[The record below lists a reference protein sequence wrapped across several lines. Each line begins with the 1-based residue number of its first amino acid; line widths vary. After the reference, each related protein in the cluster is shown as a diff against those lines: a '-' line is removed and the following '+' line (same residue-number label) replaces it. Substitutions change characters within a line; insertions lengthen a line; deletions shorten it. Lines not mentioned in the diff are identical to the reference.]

1 MIQLYMQDQK
11 GQQVYVRNEIKSLNH
26 RRTKAKNNKFRLM
39 DTREIT
45 ELINVSISSFF
56 DF

>member
-11 GQQVYVRNEIKSLNH
+11 GQQVQVRNEIKSLNH
-26 RRTKAKNNKFRLM
+26 RRTKAKNNRFRLM